1 MSIYAQ
7 ESSVRV
13 MMCTV
18 SKNIKWKKTK
28 YVKVNKERE
37 IEMDECEGK
46 IKMAGKGTTK
56 LILAEW

>member
-1 MSIYAQ
+1 
-7 ESSVRV
+7 
-13 MMCTV
+13 MCTV